1 MKQIEYFDLLESFA
15 LRISGICLFNVFA
28 RADENPFSVISLI
41 KLIYA
46 SEKATI
52 PDQRRDLESLR
63 TIIMYKMASNY

>member
-1 MKQIEYFDLLESFA
+1 M
-15 LRISGICLFNVFA
+15 FNVFA

-63 TIIMYKMASNY
+63 TIIIYKMASNY

>member
-1 MKQIEYFDLLESFA
+1 M
-15 LRISGICLFNVFA
+15 FNVFA

-63 TIIMYKMASNY
+63 TIIMYKMASRKGKSWSHGGSVIKYR